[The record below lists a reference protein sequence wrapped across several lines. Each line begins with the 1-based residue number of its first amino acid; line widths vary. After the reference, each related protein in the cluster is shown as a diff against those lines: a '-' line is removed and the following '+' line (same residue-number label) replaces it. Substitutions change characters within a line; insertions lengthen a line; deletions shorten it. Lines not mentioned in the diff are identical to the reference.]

1 MAGARFLEAAPY
13 SPPAWARALRGVPAR
28 RLSLARLPT
37 PVAPW
42 PVAGTGGRLFVKRD
56 DLSGL
61 QLSGNKVRKLEFLLA
76 DALDRGCDSVVTV
89 GGVQSNH
96 CRATAT
102 AARYLGLEPHL
113 VLRTTTRGAEDDPG
127 LTGNLLVDRLVGAHV
142 HQVTKS
148 EYQSIGSEALTASV
162 AERLRTQGRHPY
174 VIPYVIPCPLLSLP
188 PPFPAPFADEVSRW
202 SGGTPAEHRARSTPG
217 KSRGRGVRAV
227 RLTSCG
233 LGLTGWAAPT
243 LAGRGA
249 T

>member
-1 MAGARFLEAAPY
+1 MAGAGARFLEAAPY
-13 SPPAWARALRGVPAR
+13 SPPTWARALRGAPAR

-76 DALDRGCDSVVTV
+76 EALDRGCDSVVTV

-113 VLRTTTRGAEDDPG
+113 VLRTTTRGAQDDDPG
-127 LTGNLLVDRLVGAHV
+127 LAGNLLVDRLVGAHV

-162 AERLRTQGRHPY
+162 AERLRAQGRR
-174 VIPYVIPCPLLSLP
+174 PYVIPCVTPRPLLP
-188 PPFPAPFADEVSRW
+188 PPRPSASPHAL
-202 SGGTPAEHRARSTPG
+202 RS
-217 KSRGRGVRAV
+217 S
-227 RLTSCG
+227 
-233 LGLTGWAAPT
+233 
-243 LAGRGA
+243 
-249 T
+249 